1 MTRKTFRS
9 IFIAAV
15 GSVLTAAAVLF
26 GVQAPA
32 QALSNATWGSGGN
45 IIGMDYQHINYGGA
59 YLQRRSSNPGCTAS
73 LSDIDAGGKVPSA
86 WDNQISSFE
95 NFGGGVSGWYR
106 CYSKRLGARRVR
118 HQLQW
123 CGHRLVI
130 VDEQHR
136 LRHERSDELHPV
148 LLMEKAI
155 GSEVNDA

>member
-1 MTRKTFRS
+1 
-9 IFIAAV
+9 
-15 GSVLTAAAVLF
+15 LTAAAVLF

-106 CYSKRLGARRVR
+106 CYSKHWEHAGSGTSCSGA
-118 HQLQW
+118 
-123 CGHRLVI
+123 VI
-130 VDEQHR
+130 GWS
-136 LRHERSDELHPV
+136 LS
-148 LLMEKAI
+148 MSNI
-155 GSEVNDA
+155 GSAMNDQTSCIQFS